1 MKKLLL
7 FLLAACI
14 CVAIPVSSYTE
25 DSATVRLARTIYAL
39 AANEDYD
46 TKLDIATV
54 IMNRVESPWYPSTL
68 EEVLTQ
74 QQQFPCGTRYDE
86 DSLAAAHEVLS
97 GERTLDSDAIAFQAK
112 DASAPRGDDDKCAE
126 SGNYNFYTTELRKP
140 L

>member
-14 CVAIPVSSYTE
+14 CAAIPVSSFTE

-39 AANEDYD
+39 AADEDYA

-54 IMNRVESPWYPSTL
+54 VMNRVESPWYPSTL

-74 QQQFPCGTRYDE
+74 QQQFPCGSRYDDE
-86 DSLAAAHEVLS
+86 SLAAAHEVLA
-97 GERTLDSDAIAFQAK
+97 GTRTLEADVIAYQAK
-112 DASAPRGDDDKCAE
+112 DATAPRADEACDE